1 MEITNEVVQH
11 IASLAR
17 LEIQDSEV
25 AEYQSHLQKV
35 LNHMKELESINTDDV
50 EPLFS
55 PVFDKQEELST
66 QREDKI
72 EESMT
77 AEQVIANAPKHK
89 QNQFLVEA
97 VIDEN

>member
-50 EPLFS
+50 
-55 PVFDKQEELST
+55 
-66 QREDKI
+66 
-72 EESMT
+72 
-77 AEQVIANAPKHK
+77 
-89 QNQFLVEA
+89 
-97 VIDEN
+97 